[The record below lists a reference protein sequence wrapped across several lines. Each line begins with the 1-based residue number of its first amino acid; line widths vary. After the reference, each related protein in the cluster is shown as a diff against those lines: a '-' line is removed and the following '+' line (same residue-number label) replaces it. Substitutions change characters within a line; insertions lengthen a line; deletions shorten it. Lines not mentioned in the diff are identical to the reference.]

1 MNRRESAINR
11 WVVILNA
18 GGAAEESR
26 FEIADE
32 VDQLIAFDCFSGEL
46 GQRAHERDCQRGRAA
61 EAGAARR
68 VGARRDLKSGEMKI
82 FERAIDQRRFWIGGD
97 VLQ

>member
-1 MNRRESAINR
+1 MNRGESAVDWRVI
-11 WVVILNA
+11 ILNA

-26 FEIADE
+26 FEIANE

-46 GQRAHERDCQRGRAA
+46 GERARQRDRQRGRAA